1 MNGLIYKD
9 NDLIYKDVETNNIG
23 LTYYPYYVFNNLYS
37 KCLNIFENKFE
48 GSEIINGLYVGSID
62 STYDIKTLKEL
73 GITHII
79 SVLPGFTPPYPDDF
93 KYMVINAM
101 DDENTN
107 LDMVF
112 EDSNKFIDDAFEN
125 RGNILVHCMMGRSRS
140 ATIVAAYLIH
150 TFGMNVDE
158 ILSLMKNKRNIIQPN
173 KYFEKQ
179 LRKYYKSKVEIL
191 DV

>member
-9 NDLIYKDVETNNIG
+9 VDDLIYKDVETNNID

-48 GSEIINGLYVGSID
+48 GTEIITGLYIGSID
-62 STYDIKTLKEL
+62 STYDIKKLKEL

-79 SVLPGFTPPYPDDF
+79 SVLPGFAPPYPNDF
-93 KYMVINAM
+93 KYMIINAM

-107 LDMVF
+107 LGNVF
-112 EDSNKFIDDAFEN
+112 EDSNKFIDNAFEN

-140 ATIVAAYLIH
+140 ATITAAYLIH
-150 TFGMNVDE
+150 AFGMNVDDV
-158 ILSLMKNKRNIIQPN
+158 LSLMKNKRNIIQPN
-173 KYFEKQ
+173 THFEKQ
-179 LRKYYKSKVEIL
+179 LREYYKTKV

>member
-1 MNGLIYKD
+1 MS
-9 NDLIYKDVETNNIG
+9 NDLIYKDVETNNID
-23 LTYYPYYVFNNLYS
+23 LTYYPYYIFNNLYSYS

-48 GSEIINGLYVGSID
+48 GSEIIIGLYVGSID
-62 STYDIKTLKEL
+62 STYDIKTLKSK

-79 SVLPGFTPPYPDDF
+79 SVLPGFTPPYPNDF

-112 EDSNKFIDDAFEN
+112 EDSNKFIEDAFEN

-140 ATIVAAYLIH
+140 ATITAAYLIH
-150 TFGMNVDE
+150 AFGMNVDE
-158 ILSLMKNKRNIIQPN
+158 VLLLMKNKRSIIQPN

-179 LRKYYKSKVEIL
+179 LRKYYKTKVEQL

>member
-1 MNGLIYKD
+1 MS
-9 NDLIYKDVETNNIG
+9 NDLIYKDVETNNID
-23 LTYYPYYVFNNLYS
+23 LTYYPYYIFNNLYS
-37 KCLNIFENKFE
+37 KCLNMFENKFE
-48 GSEIINGLYVGSID
+48 GSEMINGLYVGSID
-62 STYDIKTLKEL
+62 STYDIKTLKSK

-107 LDMVF
+107 LDMIF
-112 EDSNKFIDDAFEN
+112 EDSNNFIDDAFAN
-125 RGNILVHCMMGRSRS
+125 KGNILIHCMMGRSRS
-140 ATIVAAYLIH
+140 VTIAAAYLIH

-158 ILSLMKNKRNIIQPN
+158 VLSIMKNKRNIIQPN